1 MEIDRNHLPGAPAVL
16 PKMVVGLLEELDTQG
31 QRLRQVQHLL
41 EQLLRA
47 RYRPKRERVSENQLF
62 LFAVA
67 MLSAGPPR
75 PPDHCLHFPHAP
87 TYPTRVFHR
96 RLKPLSPVGGG
107 KCALAGGCSFLR
119 HPLRSVQCGTYAHV
133 NLWPRPHGAATAV
146 KTQRRR
152 PWGRT
157 MGVPSFLS
165 LHARSWESTWGP
177 CSESPQE
184 AAGASCHGGR
194 GIEDRR
200 PVHRC
205 RNKLL
210 RHRKLLQQGRC
221 RNHSC

>member
-96 RLKPLSPVGGG
+96 RLKPLSPVGGQVRPRWG
-107 KCALAGGCSFLR
+107 LLFPRAPSPFSPVRDLCPCQLMASPPRRGDSRKDPASATLGPDGGSSFVSFPTRSIMGIHLGTMLRKSAGSGGRFL
-119 HPLRSVQCGTYAHV
+119 P
-133 NLWPRPHGAATAV
+133 
-146 KTQRRR
+146 RR
-152 PWGRT
+152 PRHRG
-157 MGVPSFLS
+157 S
-165 LHARSWESTWGP
+165 ST
-177 CSESPQE
+177 
-184 AAGASCHGGR
+184 GASMQ
-194 GIEDRR
+194 E
-200 PVHRC
+200 
-205 RNKLL
+205 
-210 RHRKLLQQGRC
+210 
-221 RNHSC
+221 

>member
-1 MEIDRNHLPGAPAVL
+1 
-16 PKMVVGLLEELDTQG
+16 
-31 QRLRQVQHLL
+31 
-41 EQLLRA
+41 
-47 RYRPKRERVSENQLF
+47 
-62 LFAVA
+62 VA

-146 KTQRRR
+146 KTQHRR

-157 MGVPSFLS
+157 VGVPSFLS

-210 RHRKLLQQGRC
+210 RHRKLLQQGRY